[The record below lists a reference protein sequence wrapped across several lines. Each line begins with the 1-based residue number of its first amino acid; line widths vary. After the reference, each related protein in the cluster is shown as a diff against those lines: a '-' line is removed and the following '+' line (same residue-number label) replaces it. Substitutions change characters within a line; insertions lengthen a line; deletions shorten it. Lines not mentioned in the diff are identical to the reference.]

1 MEVTV
6 EQAVGFSPLGL
17 VGTAIL
23 EFHEQLLLHRE
34 NSEWYRAIGRIVDGL
49 ACERP
54 DQPIVSQPFL
64 SNP

>member
-1 MEVTV
+1 MTERKIENDQTP
-6 EQAVGFSPLGL
+6 GLSPLGF

-49 ACERP
+49 ACER
-54 DQPIVSQPFL
+54 
-64 SNP
+64 SN